1 MNTASNMCYLTPL
14 KRLHWK
20 YFILALALLGS
31 ACTGLRPEFEQPT
44 VTINSFRILKTESFA
59 PHFEIGLHIINPNR
73 DELRLRGISYTVHLE
88 GHKVL
93 TGVAND
99 LPVIEAYGEGD
110 VLVSAGVD
118 LFNSVQLILDL
129 IRDQNESFSYQL
141 DAKLD
146 PGGFQPSIRIRK
158 QGTIQMSGQRGQA
171 LEI

>member
-1 MNTASNMCYLTPL
+1 MFQLSIL
-14 KRLHWK
+14 KGPGWK

-31 ACTGLRPEFEQPT
+31 ACTSLRPEFEQPT
-44 VTINSFRILKTESFA
+44 VTVNSFRILKTESFA
-59 PHFEIGLHIINPNR
+59 PHFEIGLHIVNPNR

-99 LPVIEAYGEGD
+99 LPVIEAYGEVD
-110 VLVSAGVD
+110 VLVSAWVD

-129 IRDQNESFSYQL
+129 IRDRNESFSYQL

-158 QGTIQMSGQRGQA
+158 QGEIQLSGRQGQV